1 MEHDLEML
9 KNLVILSRSKYQIEK
24 FVLGQHDTLPMQFRQ
39 IVLEIRSLATSLET
53 AKVSLQI
60 LEIKINKLATKN
72 DEISLLKLKKK
83 EIKAGMLS
91 EAIAS
96 SAAELEILNEIL
108 SSIPFFTEA
117 EIEQN
122 QEEYWEKRLTR
133 QAEIDSIQAAQ
144 GISAGNISSLLQA
157 GLISLQNETKVENIV
172 DRELK

>member
-1 MEHDLEML
+1 METL

-39 IVLEIRSLATSLET
+39 IVLEIRSLETSLET

-91 EAIAS
+91 EGIAS

-108 SSIPFFTEA
+108 SSIPWFTEV

-144 GISAGNISSLLQA
+144 GISAGNISSLIQA
-157 GLISLQNETKVENIV
+157 GLISLQNEAKVENVI